1 MAEPVATSAVP
12 VAPPANKAPT
22 AEVESAD
29 VPRPAEKP
37 CAFEAASLQT
47 EFWMRRSDQIALA
60 ALCGLLVLL
69 SAWHWARLSGW
80 GMREVEIER
89 HRSREYE
96 YRIDVN
102 TATWVEWIQLPGIGE
117 MLARRIIED
126 REQNGPFRSL
136 KDLGRVK
143 GIGPKTIENLR
154 PYLRVKA
161 AGEDESAE

>member
-1 MAEPVATSAVP
+1 MAEPVATSEVP
-12 VAPPANKAPT
+12 DAPPANKPPP
-22 AEVESAD
+22 AEVEPAG
-29 VPRPAEKP
+29 VPRLAETP
-37 CAFEAASLQT
+37 CSPDATAVQT
-47 EFWMRRSDQIALA
+47 AFWMRRSDQVVLA
-60 ALCGLLVLL
+60 VLCGLLVLL

-89 HRSREYE
+89 HPSREYE

-117 MLARRIIED
+117 MLARRIIAD
-126 REQNGPFRSL
+126 REQNGPFETVE
-136 KDLGRVK
+136 DLRRVK

-161 AGEDESAE
+161 AGDDEPAE